1 MQGTT
6 TGYFYT
12 LLFPSHLGL
21 KKAKTK
27 GEKGSNKTIP
37 RAEKEK
43 ESFTSAKMQPHS
55 HAIESYNAVVLH
67 VHVLSGWLLPVGAL
81 STSFDRPKKGGK
93 IYCPAPLFRVA
104 AQDPR

>member
-6 TGYFYT
+6 TGYFYYT
-12 LLFPSHLGL
+12 LLLPSHLGL

-67 VHVLSGWLLPVGAL
+67 VHVRLAQWLVAAVWSP
-81 STSFDRPKKGGK
+81 FDRPKKGGK